1 MDPDG
6 SSIRGYYPGDYIPG
20 NRFIDGEVKYDQ
32 IGEHELR

>member
-20 NRFIDGEVKYDQ
+20 NRFIDGEVKYERN
-32 IGEHELR
+32 IFNS